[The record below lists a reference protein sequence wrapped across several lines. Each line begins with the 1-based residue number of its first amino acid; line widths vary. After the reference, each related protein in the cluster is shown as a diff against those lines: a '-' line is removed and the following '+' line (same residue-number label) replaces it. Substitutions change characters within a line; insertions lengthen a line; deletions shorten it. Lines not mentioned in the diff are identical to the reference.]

1 LRASP
6 AIHNPKLSFHRDC
19 AFFEARTN
27 PVHVGIA
34 EAIRSSGYQL
44 LPDYRQT
51 GKYPPQ
57 FGEAIF
63 RSADQLG
70 VAKK

>member
-1 LRASP
+1 
-6 AIHNPKLSFHRDC
+6 LSFHRDC

-27 PVHVGIA
+27 RVHVGTA

-44 LPDYRQT
+44 LPDSRQT
-51 GKYPPQ
+51 GMYPPQ
-57 FGEAIF
+57 LGKAIF